1 CLPSSH
7 SVGLLYTGGDESSF
21 PVTTQPST
29 IQIVLIGHAGTG
41 KSTSGNVIM
50 GREVFLSEVNPC
62 WVTQDVQQVEGN
74 VSGRH
79 IIVVDTPDLLHL
91 ERSFTKIQQK
101 CNALSALGSRAYLLV
116 IQLDCFTQEEMKA
129 AEKIQ
134 EIFGADA
141 LDNTIVLFTFG
152 DRLKDKT
159 IEEFIK
165 TNKGLQQLVEKCGN
179 RYHVFNNL
187 NMHDHTQV
195 EHLMSK
201 IEKCLSVKAD
211 MCETKITADD
221 SVTSVTHFLQEP
233 AIRIVLIGN
242 TGTGKSASGNTILGR
257 NEFLSEVSP
266 RPVTQ
271 VCQSA
276 VGNVAGKHVA
286 VVDTPDLLDTDLS
299 VNEVKKRYGELFSC
313 EVHVYLLVIQLG
325 RFTEEE
331 RNAIER
337 IQDIFGVQALKKI
350 LVLFSFGE
358 RLKDKKVEEFLQT
371 NKDLQRLIKQCG
383 ERYHVFK
390 NLQNHDDKQVAGK
403 QKTDLQISQ
412 LGLNEQYQAVEREIS
427 IQRLPIKTFLV
438 NGKSASGNTIMGRK
452 VFLSAHEI
460 STCPVTQKFQKAEGN
475 VAGRHTIVVDTPDLL
490 DSEGPL
496 TESFGFLAPE
506 PCVYLLVMKLGRFT
520 QNDIKAAEKVQ
531 DIFGADSLK
540 NTIVLFT
547 FGDRLKGRRVEDVLG
562 SNKNLRLFVEK
573 CGNRYHVFNN
583 LIFHDN
589 TQVKQLLQK
598 IEYILV
604 VQNGEHKSDLII
616 SPGQEAHEISKN
628 VEKKQGSKDMT
639 NRKEQ
644 PVLVEGRYTFS
655 SKDPTIQIVLI
666 GNIGNGKS
674 ASGNTILGKDVF
686 LSEVSSSS
694 VTQKCQ
700 SKAGNVAGRHVIV
713 IDTPALLDSKYSFT
727 EVKRMCEE
735 LPYPSIN
742 VYLLVIQ
749 LGHITEAEKRAPLT
763 IQKIFGGQALKTT
776 MVLFTFGEKLKGK
789 TIENFLQENKDVHK
803 IVKDCGGSYH
813 VFDNLNQF
821 HQTQVPELLKK
832 IQKMEASVH
841 QTPIPSD
848 IVTVRPRANNMFQLL
863 WESVW
868 H

>member
-1 CLPSSH
+1 MLTPNEM
-7 SVGLLYTGGDESSF
+7 GTGKQNTALQVSCRQELNQENQAEGDKMLNKRLSEQAF

-211 MCETKITADD
+211 MCTKDPKPAAVPILSQKPELCEKQKEQVEEGGETKITADD

-390 NLQNHDDKQVAGK
+390 NLQNHDDKQVKELFMKIDKTLTMNK
-403 QKTDLQISQ
+403 QV
-412 LGLNEQYQAVEREIS
+412 AVEREIS

-438 NGKSASGNTIMGRK
+438 TRNGKSASGNTIMGRK

-616 SPGQEAHEISKN
+616 SPGQEST
-628 VEKKQGSKDMT
+628 Q
-639 NRKEQ
+639 
-644 PVLVEGRYTFS
+644 LVPLCGVWVCE
-655 SKDPTIQIVLI
+655 TIFIV
-666 GNIGNGKS
+666 
-674 ASGNTILGKDVF
+674 
-686 LSEVSSSS
+686 
-694 VTQKCQ
+694 
-700 SKAGNVAGRHVIV
+700 
-713 IDTPALLDSKYSFT
+713 Y
-727 EVKRMCEE
+727 
-735 LPYPSIN
+735 
-742 VYLLVIQ
+742 
-749 LGHITEAEKRAPLT
+749 
-763 IQKIFGGQALKTT
+763 
-776 MVLFTFGEKLKGK
+776 
-789 TIENFLQENKDVHK
+789 
-803 IVKDCGGSYH
+803 
-813 VFDNLNQF
+813 
-821 HQTQVPELLKK
+821 
-832 IQKMEASVH
+832 
-841 QTPIPSD
+841 
-848 IVTVRPRANNMFQLL
+848 
-863 WESVW
+863 
-868 H
+868 

>member
-1 CLPSSH
+1 MCTKDPKPAAVPILSQKPELCEKQKEQVEEGGETKITADD
-7 SVGLLYTGGDESSF
+7 SVTSVTHFLQEPKIRIVLIGNTGTGKSASGNTILGKKEFLSEVSPRPVTQVCQSAVGNVAGKHVVVVDTPDLLDTDLSVNEVKKRCGELFSCEVHVYLLVIQVGRFTEEESKAVERIQDIFGVQALKKIMVLFSFGERLKGKKVEEFLQTNKDLQWLIKQCGERYHVFNNLDNHDKQVKELFVKLDKMLTPNEMGTGKQNTALQVSCRQELNQENQAEGDKMLNKRLSEQAF

-165 TNKGLQQLVEKCGN
+165 TNKGLQQLVEKCE
-179 RYHVFNNL
+179 
-187 NMHDHTQV
+187 QV
-195 EHLMSK
+195 E
-201 IEKCLSVKAD
+201 EG
-211 MCETKITADD
+211 
-221 SVTSVTHFLQEP
+221 
-233 AIRIVLIGN
+233 VLIGN

-390 NLQNHDDKQVAGK
+390 NLQNHDDKQVKELFMKIDKTLTMNK
-403 QKTDLQISQ
+403 QVAADPRDPVNVSQYPKPNPISSII
-412 LGLNEQYQAVEREIS
+412 LIS
-427 IQRLPIKTFLV
+427 FQNRILEGYIK
-438 NGKSASGNTIMGRK
+438 
-452 VFLSAHEI
+452 
-460 STCPVTQKFQKAEGN
+460 
-475 VAGRHTIVVDTPDLL
+475 
-490 DSEGPL
+490 
-496 TESFGFLAPE
+496 
-506 PCVYLLVMKLGRFT
+506 
-520 QNDIKAAEKVQ
+520 
-531 DIFGADSLK
+531 
-540 NTIVLFT
+540 
-547 FGDRLKGRRVEDVLG
+547 
-562 SNKNLRLFVEK
+562 
-573 CGNRYHVFNN
+573 
-583 LIFHDN
+583 
-589 TQVKQLLQK
+589 
-598 IEYILV
+598 
-604 VQNGEHKSDLII
+604 
-616 SPGQEAHEISKN
+616 
-628 VEKKQGSKDMT
+628 
-639 NRKEQ
+639 
-644 PVLVEGRYTFS
+644 
-655 SKDPTIQIVLI
+655 
-666 GNIGNGKS
+666 
-674 ASGNTILGKDVF
+674 
-686 LSEVSSSS
+686 
-694 VTQKCQ
+694 
-700 SKAGNVAGRHVIV
+700 
-713 IDTPALLDSKYSFT
+713 
-727 EVKRMCEE
+727 
-735 LPYPSIN
+735 
-742 VYLLVIQ
+742 
-749 LGHITEAEKRAPLT
+749 
-763 IQKIFGGQALKTT
+763 
-776 MVLFTFGEKLKGK
+776 
-789 TIENFLQENKDVHK
+789 
-803 IVKDCGGSYH
+803 
-813 VFDNLNQF
+813 
-821 HQTQVPELLKK
+821 
-832 IQKMEASVH
+832 
-841 QTPIPSD
+841 
-848 IVTVRPRANNMFQLL
+848 
-863 WESVW
+863 
-868 H
+868 

>member
-1 CLPSSH
+1 MLNKRLS
-7 SVGLLYTGGDESSF
+7 EQAF

-211 MCETKITADD
+211 MCTKDPKPAAVPILSQKPELCEKQKEQVEEGGETKITADD

-383 ERYHVFK
+383 ERYHV
-390 NLQNHDDKQVAGK
+390 AGK

-438 NGKSASGNTIMGRK
+438 TRNGKSASGNTIMGRK

-589 TQVKQLLQK
+589 TQVKQLL
-598 IEYILV
+598 
-604 VQNGEHKSDLII
+604 
-616 SPGQEAHEISKN
+616 
-628 VEKKQGSKDMT
+628 
-639 NRKEQ
+639 
-644 PVLVEGRYTFS
+644 
-655 SKDPTIQIVLI
+655 
-666 GNIGNGKS
+666 
-674 ASGNTILGKDVF
+674 
-686 LSEVSSSS
+686 
-694 VTQKCQ
+694 
-700 SKAGNVAGRHVIV
+700 HVIV